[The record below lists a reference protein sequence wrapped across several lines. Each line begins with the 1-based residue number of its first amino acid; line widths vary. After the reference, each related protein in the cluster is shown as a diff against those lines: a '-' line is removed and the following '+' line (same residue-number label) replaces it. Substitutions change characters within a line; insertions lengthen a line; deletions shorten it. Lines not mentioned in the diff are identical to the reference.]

1 MRQLSKKSK
10 KDCKYFFSSFI
21 SFDFKIYF
29 SHFLQDVQQ
38 YQETVE
44 TVSYLYDTI
53 RKDKGNERVVAK
65 YILYKMYQKQPNL
78 VTHVLRELLK
88 IPLDQNTQTIEEW
101 VSKITFLYLISVQ
114 GQKLAQSCQKHTV
127 RSQLAPTVARL
138 SSV

>member
-1 MRQLSKKSK
+1 M
-10 KDCKYFFSSFI
+10 
-21 SFDFKIYF
+21 
-29 SHFLQDVQQ
+29 QQ

-88 IPLDQNTQTIEEW
+88 IPLDQNTQTIEE
-101 VSKITFLYLISVQ
+101 
-114 GQKLAQSCQKHTV
+114 
-127 RSQLAPTVARL
+127 
-138 SSV
+138 